1 MRLDRRHYNAW
12 YGIGLTYYKQ
22 ERFQLAE
29 IYYRCSKLKRLEYQP
44 NVSPRRALAISPNSP
59 VLMCH
64 VAVVQVF
71 ADQFHDFNNQS
82 NIWHLWPI
90 TFSARHQQHPSCHRD
105 PHQCSQNIAKVYFQH
120 VLHQQILSQDVDIR
134 NAYMLRLCFKFYLN
148 AIMISGTPCASSSG
162 PPYFTPVTE
171 TKKPWRSCFF

>member
-1 MRLDRRHYNAW
+1 
-12 YGIGLTYYKQ
+12 
-22 ERFQLAE
+22 
-29 IYYRCSKLKRLEYQP
+29 
-44 NVSPRRALAISPNSP
+44 
-59 VLMCH
+59 MCH

-171 TKKPWRSCFF
+171 TKKPWRSCFFKSLKKYFKTFLYEQNPIQELLELKEIVPKESPVYFLIGKVLHSSS